1 MTPAPVEEFTKTRAR
16 RIALAAQGFADRRP
30 SMPDARSLARVV
42 NRVALFQ
49 IDSVNVVTRAQ
60 YMPLFSRLGPYS
72 TGLLDRAY
80 GRAPRRMFEY
90 WAHEA
95 SLVRV
100 DLYPALRFRMA
111 RADQFAWGGMLR
123 LARDRPDL
131 VSWVLAEVSDNG
143 PLTSREIQSDVS
155 RRRDGW
161 GWNWSDVKT
170 AMEWLFF
177 CGEVT
182 SVKRNSAFE
191 RVFDL
196 PDRVLPPA
204 ILQAPTPDDATA
216 HRQLIMVAAK
226 AHGIGTEQCLRDYF
240 RLGPEE
246 SRVAIRDL
254 VGAGE
259 LLPVRIKGWHRQAY
273 LHPEAR
279 IPRSVRA
286 RALISPFDSL
296 VFERTRTEALFGFRY
311 RIEIYVPPGKRV
323 HGYYVLPF
331 LLGDKLVAR
340 VDLKADRRVGLLR
353 VQSAH
358 AEPEA
363 PSNTAEELARE
374 LWVLA
379 EWLGLTGVSV
389 TGLGDLGPA
398 LARAAHLV
406 CADAP
411 LP

>member
-1 MTPAPVEEFTKTRAR
+1 VTSAPVEELTKTRAR

-72 TGLLDRAY
+72 TSLLDRAY

-100 DLYPALRFRMA
+100 DLHPALRFRMA
-111 RADQFAWGGMLR
+111 RAHQHAWGGMRR

-131 VSWVLAEVSDNG
+131 VSWVLAEVADRG
-143 PLTSREIQSDVS
+143 PLTSREIQTDAS
-155 RRRDGW
+155 RRREGW
-161 GWNWSDVKT
+161 GWNWSEVKT
-170 AMEWLFF
+170 ALEWLFF
-177 CGEVT
+177 RGEVT
-182 SVKRNSAFE
+182 SVKRNTAFE

-196 PDRVLPPA
+196 PERVLPPA
-204 ILQAPTPDDATA
+204 VVQAPTPDDAEA
-216 HRQLIMVAAK
+216 HRRLIMVAAT
-226 AHGIGTEQCLRDYF
+226 AHGVGTEQCLRDYF

-246 SRVAIRDL
+246 SRTAIREL
-254 VGAGE
+254 VDAGE
-259 LLPVRIKGWHRQAY
+259 LLPARIKGWHRQAY
-273 LHPEAR
+273 LHPQAR

-296 VFERTRTEALFGFRY
+296 IFERTRTDALFGFRY
-311 RIEIYVPPGKRV
+311 RIEIYVPPAKRV

-331 LLGDKLVAR
+331 LLGDRLVAR
-340 VDLKADRRVGLLR
+340 VDLKADRQAGVLR

-358 AEPEA
+358 AEPAA
-363 PSNTAEELARE
+363 PANTADELAQE
-374 LWVLA
+374 LGAVCG
-379 EWLGLTGVSV
+379 WLGLEGVTV
-389 TGLGDLGPA
+389 TGLGNLGPG
-398 LARAAHLV
+398 LAGSAHL
-406 CADAP
+406 P
-411 LP
+411 

>member
-1 MTPAPVEEFTKTRAR
+1 VTPAPVEELTKTRAR
-16 RIALAAQGFADRRP
+16 RIALTAQGFTDRRP
-30 SMPDARSLARVV
+30 TMPDARSLARVV

-72 TGLLDRAY
+72 TSLLDRAY

-100 DLYPALRFRMA
+100 DLHPALRFRMA
-111 RADQFAWGGMLR
+111 RAHQHAWGGMRR

-131 VSWVLAEVSDNG
+131 VSWVLAEVADRG
-143 PLTSREIQSDVS
+143 PLTSREIQTDAS
-155 RRRDGW
+155 RRREGW
-161 GWNWSDVKT
+161 GWNWSEVKT
-170 AMEWLFF
+170 ALEWLFF

-182 SVKRNSAFE
+182 SVKRNTAFE

-196 PDRVLPPA
+196 SERVLPPA
-204 ILQAPTPDDATA
+204 VVQAPTPDDAEA
-216 HRQLIMVAAK
+216 HRRLIMVAAT
-226 AHGIGTEQCLRDYF
+226 AHGVGTEQCLRDYF

-246 SRVAIRDL
+246 SRTAIREL
-254 VGAGE
+254 VDEGE

-273 LHPEAR
+273 LHPQAR

-296 VFERTRTEALFGFRY
+296 IFERTRTDALFGFRY
-311 RIEIYVPPGKRV
+311 RIEIYVPPANRV

-331 LLGDKLVAR
+331 LLGDRLVAR
-340 VDLKADRRVGLLR
+340 VDLKADRQAGVLR

-358 AEPEA
+358 AEPAA
-363 PSNTAEELARE
+363 PANTADELAQE
-374 LWVLA
+374 LGALCG
-379 EWLGLTGVSV
+379 WLGLEGVTV
-389 TGLGDLGPA
+389 TGLGNLGPG
-398 LARAAHLV
+398 LAGSAHL
-406 CADAP
+406 P
-411 LP
+411 

>member
-1 MTPAPVEEFTKTRAR
+1 VTHAPVEEFTKTRAR

-204 ILQAPTPDDATA
+204 VLQAPTPDDAAA

-246 SRVAIRDL
+246 SRAAIRDL
-254 VGAGE
+254 AGAGE

-379 EWLGLTGVSV
+379 GWLGLTGVSV

-406 CADAP
+406 CADVP

>member
-1 MTPAPVEEFTKTRAR
+1 VTPAPIEQLTKIKAR
-16 RIALAAQGFADRRP
+16 RIALAAQGFCDRRP
-30 SMPDARSLARVV
+30 SEPDARSLARVLD
-42 NRVALFQ
+42 RVALFQ
-49 IDSVNVVTRAQ
+49 IDSVNVLTRAQ
-60 YMPLFSRLGPYS
+60 YVPLFSRLGPYS

-100 DLYPALRFRMA
+100 DLHPALRFRMA
-111 RADQFAWGGMLR
+111 RAHHHAWGGMRR

-131 VSWVLAEVSDNG
+131 VSWVLEEVSDKG
-143 PLTSREIQSDVS
+143 PVTSREIQSDVP
-155 RRRDGW
+155 RRREGW
-161 GWNWSDVKT
+161 GWNWSEVKT

-204 ILQAPTPDDATA
+204 VMQAPTPDDATA
-216 HRQLIMVAAK
+216 HRQLIMVAARS
-226 AHGIGTEQCLRDYF
+226 HGIGTEQCLRDYF
-240 RLGPEE
+240 RLAPEE
-246 SRVAIRDL
+246 SRVAVRDL
-254 VGAGE
+254 VEAGE
-259 LLPVRIKGWHRQAY
+259 LLPVRIKGWHRRAY
-273 LHPEAR
+273 LHPQAR

-296 VFERTRTEALFGFRY
+296 VFERTRTEQLFGFRY
-311 RIEIYVPPGKRV
+311 RIEIYVPPAKRV

-331 LLGDKLVAR
+331 LLGDQLVAR
-340 VDLKADRRVGLLR
+340 VDLKAERKSGLLR

-363 PSNTAEELARE
+363 PVNTADELARE
-374 LWVLA
+374 LWMLA
-379 EWLGLTGVSV
+379 GWLGLKGVFVTGV
-389 TGLGDLGPA
+389 GDLGPA
-398 LARAAHLV
+398 LARAAEPV
-406 CADAP
+406 RADASP
-411 LP
+411 L